1 MHLSKPRSWKPNL
14 LKPKELEE
22 DDPRLL
28 PSYATSIQATPP
40 VSTSSDTV
48 SIPQLTLVSSDNTP
62 EENTTLLPVISW
74 AEQCKSNKESCFPFV
89 SVKWSCENGTFDEEN
104 RFQHP
109 ITRPAQIPSKP
120 PLSDSAFEFY
130 NNNVKVSINQC
141 WEMEKEDRAQSSSK
155 QEGILY
161 AHAWISWTTIAWA
174 HQIWWWEI
182 ENLRV
187 NLQSF

>member
-1 MHLSKPRSWKPNL
+1 MHLLKPRSWKPNL

-187 NLQSF
+187 KLQSF

>member
-1 MHLSKPRSWKPNL
+1 MRWWWWGVGYEVMVLFVLCDIVSEGKITLQPDPTCT
-14 LKPKELEE
+14 EL
-22 DDPRLL
+22 PHCW
-28 PSYATSIQATPP
+28 SNA
-40 VSTSSDTV
+40 
-48 SIPQLTLVSSDNTP
+48 
-62 EENTTLLPVISW
+62 
-74 AEQCKSNKESCFPFV
+74 KSNKESCFPFV

-141 WEMEKEDRAQSSSK
+141 WEKKKEDQAQSSSK

-161 AHAWISWTTIAWA
+161 VHAWIRWATIAWA
-174 HQIWWWEI
+174 HQIWWREI
-182 ENLRV
+182 ENSRV
-187 NLQSF
+187 KLQSF